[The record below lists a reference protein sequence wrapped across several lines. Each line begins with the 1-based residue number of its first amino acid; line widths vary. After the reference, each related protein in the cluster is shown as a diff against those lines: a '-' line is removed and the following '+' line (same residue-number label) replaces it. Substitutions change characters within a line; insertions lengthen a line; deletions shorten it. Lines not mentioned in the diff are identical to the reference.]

1 MVENR
6 ATPATIEGLLRSEY
20 GRRFYGDGAPRW
32 REGRNGNSS
41 ATAEQAAHQRDLLV
55 KALRRDRGTEA
66 IALAGKLTA
75 CSSRHRCLSGACP
88 ICGRALQRMCVDAT
102 RNLFD
107 DHGGEMLVV
116 NVVMRSGWIE
126 LGDLIDD
133 DIFDKTRRRL
143 RRALEDVNVP
153 AVGGFDI
160 SLNEHET
167 EAFAPHWAPHA
178 FLLVP
183 SRPLRRREARFRELF
198 LPDARTPRPIFI
210 QDFDGRRAGRAY
222 AFKADFSRRVTLLPR
237 WRADGSRSTFG
248 TRPTPIWGPR
258 RVELALALDRT
269 GLDARLFLR
278 GYELVASRGNVEV
291 VRVQRMNLVARNR
304 PGSWARQSA
313 ASAAGV
319 AIGDKRCDGKPKR
332 RAP

>member
-32 REGRNGNSS
+32 REGRNGNPST
-41 ATAEQAAHQRDLLV
+41 TAEQAAHQRELLV
-55 KALRRDRGTEA
+55 KALRRDRGVEA

-75 CSSRHRCLSGACP
+75 CSSRRPCLSGACP

-107 DHGGEMLVV
+107 DHGGEMLAV
-116 NVVMRSGWIE
+116 NVVMRRGWIE
-126 LGDLIDD
+126 PGDLSDD

-143 RRALEDVNVP
+143 RRALQDVNVP

-167 EAFAPHWAPHA
+167 KAFAPYWAPYA
-178 FLLVP
+178 FIFVP
-183 SRPLRRREARFRELF
+183 SRPLRRREARFREWF
-198 LPDARTPRPIFI
+198 LGDARTPRPIFI

-222 AFKADFSRRVTLLPR
+222 AFKPDFSRRVTLLPR
-237 WRADGSRSTFG
+237 WGADGSRSTFG
-248 TRPTPIWGPR
+248 TRNKPVWGPQ
-258 RVELALALDRT
+258 RVELALALDRA
-269 GLDARLFLR
+269 GLGARLFLR
-278 GYELVASRGNVEV
+278 GYELVASRGDVEV
-291 VRVQRMNLVARNR
+291 VRVPPLNSSRGITPGRGHDNR
-304 PGSWARQSA
+304 RPR
-313 ASAAGV
+313 
-319 AIGDKRCDGKPKR
+319 P
-332 RAP
+332 RA